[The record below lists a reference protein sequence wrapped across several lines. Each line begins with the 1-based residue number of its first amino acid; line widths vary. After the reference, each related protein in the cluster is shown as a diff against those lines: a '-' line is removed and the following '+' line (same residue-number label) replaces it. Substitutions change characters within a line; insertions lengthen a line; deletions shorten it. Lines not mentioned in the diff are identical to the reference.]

1 MIEFLDIAQRSPEW
15 YEARLGIPTAS
26 RFGSIMAKGQGK
38 MRRTYLTQLVA
49 ERLTGELQDSYD
61 NHHMA
66 RGRTQEGDALDRYAL
81 INWDAELRR
90 VGFVR
95 MQLAGG
101 WIGCSP
107 DALVGGDGIAEVKC
121 PLPARVI
128 ETVLSG
134 GVEHRPQVQGNL
146 WITGR
151 AWCDLILYNAD
162 MRLEVIRIERDPTY
176 IAALAEEIGTFLVEL
191 AAIEARFGDPQAVLR
206 AQLEASIG

>member
-26 RFGSIMAKGQGK
+26 RFGSIMARGQGK
-38 MRRTYLTQLVA
+38 MRRSYLTQLVA
-49 ERLTGELQDSYD
+49 ERLTGELQDTYD

-66 RGRTQEGDALDRYAL
+66 RGRREEDAALDRYA
-81 INWDAELRR
+81 IANWDVELRR

-107 DALVGGDGIAEVKC
+107 DALVGGDGMAEVKC
-121 PLPARVI
+121 PMPARVI
-128 ETVLSG
+128 DTVLSG
-134 GVEHRPQVQGNL
+134 GVEHRPQVQGGL

-151 AWCDLILYNAD
+151 AWCDLIIHNAD
-162 MRLEVIRIERDPTY
+162 MRLEIIRVERDAGY
-176 IAALAEEIGTFLVEL
+176 IAALAEEVQQFLTEL

-206 AQLEASIG
+206 AQLEASL